1 MSISVHFGPPKN
13 DDKGKQ
19 RKKEQHLSTDEQDR
33 HLSPEE
39 QLIFDWWGKTDVS
52 RLTPIEK
59 LRLDLYR
66 KSNLEQEREAL
77 TKTVDKFDNNNP
89 FDSVLTAQYHEI
101 SKGEMPLQRVLTAG
115 NCMLAGKYCMVEPLA
130 CKKAGYWLEQLEKY
144 YDIKSNQ
151 LPFPAW
157 TARLNFILL
166 CKYKVPTQL
175 PISKP
180 ISECIQYNGNGYN
193 TRINM
198 LDLDYILPCFNE
210 ETPAYDVALG
220 SNFTIVNPDMFEIE
234 LNVQIGLHHIQD
246 RHGDGRAGWYGTN
259 ANGPIKKYDLSS
271 PNVPWKSIK
280 FGDWNGLEYGSRI
293 YKLVINR
300 HTKMATFSL
309 PEGPE
314 GPEDK
319 REFESVVRRALLNCC
334 ADPSI
339 TSALGRLSAQLAE
352 NENHFAFNPS
362 FYPTP
367 WANPIVPQEI
377 HDMNIAFF
385 SELMQI
391 SQLHWLWNPSSATN
405 SLNQEL
411 LGRIIAPL
419 VQSTS
424 DMIDTVVDATED
436 KLEVIATQLLTINPM
451 HGKLPSHGVEMVI
464 KTGTS
469 TEEIPRYSLYLDDTN
484 MTFNFTIS
492 GQSYSG
498 SLVSSVMYYDE
509 HPFVGT
515 PRELRDGM
523 SRGVE
528 LSNNDL
534 TKRNVIKILQEHIKK
549 LTTNIITRLRED
561 GPPRPMRVNELRVN
575 ACTLRLQGEDGPLL
589 GH

>member
-1 MSISVHFGPPKN
+1 MSISLHFGPPRK
-13 DDKGKQ
+13 DDKGKGKQ
-19 RKKEQHLSTDEQDR
+19 PAHER
-33 HLSPEE
+33 HLSPDE

-66 KSNLEQEREAL
+66 KSNSEQEREAL
-77 TKTVDKFDNNNP
+77 TRTVDKSDNNNP

-101 SKGEMPLQRVLTAG
+101 SKGEMPLQRLLTTG
-115 NCMLAGKYCMVEPLA
+115 DCMLAGKHCMVEPLA
-130 CKKAGYWLEQLEKY
+130 CKTAGYWLEQLEKY
-144 YDIKSNQ
+144 YDIKSNR

-166 CKYKVPTQL
+166 CKYKVPIQL

-180 ISECIQYNGNGYN
+180 ISECIQYNGNGVN

-246 RHGDGRAGWYGTN
+246 GRAGWYGTY
-259 ANGPIKKYDLSS
+259 GDRPIKKYYLSS
-271 PNVPWKSIK
+271 PRVAWKSIK
-280 FGDWNGLEYGSRI
+280 FGDWNGLEY
-293 YKLVINR
+293 KLIINR

-319 REFESVVRRALLNCC
+319 REFESVAHVRRALLNCC

-352 NENHFAFNPS
+352 NENHFAFNHP
-362 FYPTP
+362 FGVTP
-367 WANPIVPQEI
+367 RTWTRWVHPIVPQEI
-377 HDMNIAFF
+377 HDINIAFF
-385 SELMQI
+385 SGLMQI
-391 SQLHWLWNPSSATN
+391 PQLHWLWDPSSATN
-405 SLNQEL
+405 SLNQEQ

-424 DMIDTVVDATED
+424 DMIDTIVDATED
-436 KLEVIATQLLTINPM
+436 KLEVIATQLLTTINPR
-451 HGKLPSHGVEMVI
+451 HGQLPGHGVEIVI

-484 MTFNFTIS
+484 MTFSFIIIIHGFT
-492 GQSYSG
+492 GNHSYSC

-509 HPFVGT
+509 HSFV
-515 PRELRDGM
+515 RELHDDM
-523 SRGVE
+523 SRDVE

-534 TKRNVIKILQEHIKK
+534 TKRNVEQILQEHIKK
-549 LTTNIITRLRED
+549 LTTNIITGLRKG
-561 GPPRPMRVNELRVN
+561 GPSRPMRVNELRVN
-575 ACTLRLQGEDGPLL
+575 DCTLRMQGEDGPLL